1 MKNSIFR
8 KCALFAFFLLGV
20 SSVFPGCSRVTFV
33 GDPQDQIAKILL
45 QQYRNEPFQ
54 EDFTNFSIFLND
66 NPHFAPKYTAQVL
79 TTSSNHRSILS
90 SFVQNSDVIVIVI
103 HEDNNDKLRT
113 LQTCIDMNQKY
124 ARPEA
129 DVVVVFQR
137 SKDNPS
143 DEICENFN
151 AQCRERGYTCINM
164 NPAIDQGVDPRTG
177 QGVEDL
183 HKEISKRGIAK
194 IEMYEKLGVVD
205 IAGTPDAEAERVSPN
220 CC

>member
-1 MKNSIFR
+1 
-8 KCALFAFFLLGV
+8 
-20 SSVFPGCSRVTFV
+20 
-33 GDPQDQIAKILL
+33 
-45 QQYRNEPFQ
+45 
-54 EDFTNFSIFLND
+54 
-66 NPHFAPKYTAQVL
+66 
-79 TTSSNHRSILS
+79 
-90 SFVQNSDVIVIVI
+90 
-103 HEDNNDKLRT
+103 
-113 LQTCIDMNQKY
+113 MNQKY